1 MKFLFWKILMH
12 LVIFMFFA
20 VNVIYANVHSA
31 HFQGMLSSQTPYTST
46 LRKDKETE
54 SRIYYKG
61 TITLSGVLEWQMYQ
75 DEEDF
80 YWRLVFF
87 PDMPNAI
94 PRLFDNNN
102 EPMLFAIFLNDTLKR
117 DARFQKNSFLQ
128 VSNVLQNDLN
138 QTDGYILGGVAVRVT
153 LTLKDYYIEKHL
165 EGESDTYYYAGIKAD
180 SIKIL
185 ENPKRWYIDKRELSS
200 EYLLFPNS
208 KDAYINLRQSPN
220 GEILRQIQK
229 TDMPKPCEYEE
240 NKGLILEL
248 GRDFANPKWIK
259 VAYIP
264 LESKDTS
271 KAIYGVIHESQVSA
285 GCEKLY

>member
-1 MKFLFWKILMH
+1 MRLTLF
-12 LVIFMFFA
+12 VFFI
-20 VNVIYANVHSA
+20 VNVIYANVHNA
-31 HFQGMLSSQTPYTST
+31 HFQDMLSQTPYTST
-46 LRKDKETE
+46 LHKDKETE

-75 DEEDF
+75 DEVDF

-87 PDMPNAI
+87 PDMPNAT
-94 PRLFDNNN
+94 PRLFDNEN
-102 EPMLFAIFLNDTLKR
+102 EPMLFAIFLNDALKR

-128 VSNVLQNDLN
+128 ISNVLQDRLS
-138 QTDGYILGGVAVRVT
+138 QADEYILGGVAVRAT

-165 EGESDTYYYAGIKAD
+165 EGESDTYYYASVEAD

-200 EYLLFPNS
+200 EYLLFPIS

-220 GEILRQIQK
+220 GEITKQIQK
-229 TDMPKPCEYEE
+229 TDMPKPCEYEDD
-240 NKGLILEL
+240 KGLILEL
-248 GRDFANPKWIK
+248 GRDSSNPKWVK

-264 LESKDTS
+264 PESKDTS

-285 GCEKLY
+285 GCE